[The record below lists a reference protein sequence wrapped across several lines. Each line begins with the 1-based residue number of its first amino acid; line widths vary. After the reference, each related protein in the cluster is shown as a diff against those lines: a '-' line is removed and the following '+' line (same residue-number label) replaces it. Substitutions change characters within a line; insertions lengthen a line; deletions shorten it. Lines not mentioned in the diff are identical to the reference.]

1 MPIVQVTALRQRVG
15 VDLDL
20 VSRAIA
26 DAVSRELGEEPSGTW
41 VTWQT
46 LAPGAYR
53 EGVDDAP
60 LDQPEATHPPIV
72 RISAF
77 EGRPPELV
85 ARFSHV
91 DLDSG
96 TIRGGSFDK
105 TYLGINWWAS
115 TQWKLGF
122 GWGRTWLDRFGTTG
136 ITNNYLTRIQWFY

>member
-60 LDQPEATHPPIV
+60 LDQPDATHPPIV

-85 ARFSHV
+85 ARVLSAVAGIVVRELGLQPGNAFVVWDELQAGHEHTGGGMP
-91 DLDSG
+91 G
-96 TIRGGSFDK
+96 T
-105 TYLGINWWAS
+105 
-115 TQWKLGF
+115 
-122 GWGRTWLDRFGTTG
+122 
-136 ITNNYLTRIQWFY
+136 